1 MKMPIQKYV
10 WPIVLI
16 VSGLQ
21 RPTSSSYTACLRHGQ
36 DTRSL
41 ERLVIVIVIVI
52 VIIIVILIVVAIVI
66 NNNIIMV

>member
-41 ERLVIVIVIVI
+41 VRLVIIIIV
-52 VIIIVILIVVAIVI
+52 IVILIVVAIVI